1 MIAGIRRGD
10 NFIPK
15 IYKNNAYFTYP
26 IELITSIDE
35 DGIVTVAGE
44 RAE

>member
-1 MIAGIRRGD
+1 MVAGIRRGD
-10 NFIPK
+10 NFVPK
-15 IYKNNAYFTYP
+15 IYKNSEFEYP

-35 DGIVTVAGE
+35 NGIVEVAGE